1 MEIIDTFGKILVHI
15 VIRENHLVSLGK
27 LSWTKTS
34 KLILAGIIFSGD
46 VTTIRAGPSELV
58 GQPSLHQI
66 MADTL
71 TLFQSGE
78 VRLCPPT
85 VFWMGFYTDIS
96 WESRCSS
103 KIKVWGHL
111 SQILVVFEVPGRTR
125 VKGMSWN
132 SKNYQNLTKDTQS

>member
-1 MEIIDTFGKILVHI
+1 MKIIDTFGKILVHI

-78 VRLCPPT
+78 VRLCPPHK
-85 VFWMGFYTDIS
+85 FG
-96 WESRCSS
+96 
-103 KIKVWGHL
+103 
-111 SQILVVFEVPGRTR
+111 
-125 VKGMSWN
+125 
-132 SKNYQNLTKDTQS
+132 LTKKFDIPADLFLDF